1 MLYMCCIYAVSQRV
15 LGYYNWHSSPLK
27 AHTTHSKADYYTPVW
42 FPWLILLP
50 SWLSLCSFD
59 ITPT

>member
-1 MLYMCCIYAVSQRV
+1 MTLFHRECVWILQLAQQPAK
-15 LGYYNWHSSPLK
+15 G
-27 AHTTHSKADYYTPVW
+27 THNTQQSRLLPWYTPVR